1 LFLVRLF
8 VKYKECLFPLVM
20 MLICSGSGVVSY
32 DCTSS
37 CASVLDPGGSGFP
50 SFVDSSALWIWNNPR
65 AAQSAP
71 ATTVEFVKTFYVVAS
86 HPCITGSTI
95 VANMYV
101 CVDDYVT
108 VYLNENVILQSS
120 IGCSSGTFSIS
131 SVRNTMRILATN
143 YVGPAALRFAIYCQN
158 NLMLHSDGSWC
169 SGSSC
174 STEAEGTLC
183 FVTIY
188 SMSQGLLAFSAERR
202 YDSSHTV
209 S

>member
-1 LFLVRLF
+1 M
-8 VKYKECLFPLVM
+8 KNKERLFPLVM

-37 CASVLDPGGSGFP
+37 CASVLDIGGP
-50 SFVDSSALWIWNNPR
+50 FVDSSALWIWNNPQ
-65 AAQSAP
+65 AAQYA
-71 ATTVEFVKTFYVVAS
+71 TVEFIKTFYVVAS

-95 VANMYV
+95 DANMYV

-108 VYLNENVILQSS
+108 VYLNENVIHQSS

-131 SVRNTMRILATN
+131 TVRNTMRIFATN
-143 YVGPAALRFAIYCQN
+143 YGGPAALRFAVYCQN
-158 NLMLHSDGSWC
+158 NLMLHSDSSWC

-174 STEAEGTLC
+174 STAARGALC
-183 FVTIY
+183 FVLIY
-188 SMSQGLLAFSAERR
+188 SMPWGLPAFSVERR
-202 YDSSHTV
+202 YTV